1 MGLYSGK
8 VKEEEWCPA
17 IDESS
22 QGKRTAVASA
32 QQQLKRRGQSLTDR
46 DDR

>member
-8 VKEEEWCPA
+8 AKEEEWCPA

-22 QGKRTAVASA
+22 QGKRTVLSN
-32 QQQLKRRGQSLTDR
+32 SLREEDSH
-46 DDR
+46 